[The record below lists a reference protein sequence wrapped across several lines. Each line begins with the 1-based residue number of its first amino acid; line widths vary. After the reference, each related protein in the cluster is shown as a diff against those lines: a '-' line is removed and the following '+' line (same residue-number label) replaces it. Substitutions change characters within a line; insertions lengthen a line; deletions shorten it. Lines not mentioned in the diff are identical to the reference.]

1 MAPHSSTLAWKNPMD
16 RGAWQATVH
25 SVAELETTKPLSA
38 NLQQTVRITLGNTK
52 LANVQVSPCGVSWP

>member
-1 MAPHSSTLAWKNPMD
+1 MNLSKSWETMED
-16 RGAWQATVH
+16 RGAWRAAVH